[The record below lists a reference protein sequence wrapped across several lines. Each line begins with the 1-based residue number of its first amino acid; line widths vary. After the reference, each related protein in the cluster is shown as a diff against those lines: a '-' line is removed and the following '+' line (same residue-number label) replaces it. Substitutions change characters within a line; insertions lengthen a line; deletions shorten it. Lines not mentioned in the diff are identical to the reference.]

1 MQALRD
7 ALQQAGQPLSAAQV
21 AARFHRLK
29 PEKAEP
35 LLAMLVVLGFLCQM
49 ANGRRY
55 VT

>member
-7 ALQQAGQPLSAAQV
+7 ALQQAGQPLSTAQV

-29 PEKAEP
+29 PEKVEP
-35 LLAMLVVLGFLCQM
+35 LLAILVVLSFLCQT
-49 ANGRRY
+49 ANGRHY